1 VGTGGRQCL
10 RFAGEGGC
18 AQIFLDGLPVDVR
31 SEIVSA
37 ADVEALV
44 AIRPLE
50 LGMAV
55 TAARRWDNTRYGAV
69 MVYTS
74 RFALR

>member
-1 VGTGGRQCL
+1 
-10 RFAGEGGC
+10 
-18 AQIFLDGLPVDVR
+18 VDVR

>member
-1 VGTGGRQCL
+1 V
-10 RFAGEGGC
+10 
-18 AQIFLDGLPVDVR
+18 
-31 SEIVSA
+31 VSA
-37 ADVEALV
+37 SDVEAVV

-55 TAARRWDNTRYGAV
+55 TEARRWDNTRYGAV